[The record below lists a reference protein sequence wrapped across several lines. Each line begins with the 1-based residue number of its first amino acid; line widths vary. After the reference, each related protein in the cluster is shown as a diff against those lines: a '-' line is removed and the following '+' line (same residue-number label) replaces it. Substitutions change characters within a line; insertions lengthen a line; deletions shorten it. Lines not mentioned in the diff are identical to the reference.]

1 MTTVKIKALLLH
13 NDYYTFIFSL
23 SAVVTFVT
31 CHDNLLLAL
40 PLFLLIQGVLQ
51 YPLIEGGEIFPW
63 FQRTLDQISYF
74 LELPHPLR
82 PQLSHFV
89 LDNIVFRNWYFFT
102 LRNQTFLLVDE
113 SDASSIIYI
122 MFSKPTGVK
131 QIWKPPR
138 DWLSWWV

>member
-51 YPLIEGGEIFPW
+51 YPLIEGGKSFHDFSELWIRSHIFLN
-63 FQRTLDQISYF
+63 FHIL
-74 LELPHPLR
+74 
-82 PQLSHFV
+82 
-89 LDNIVFRNWYFFT
+89 
-102 LRNQTFLLVDE
+102 
-113 SDASSIIYI
+113 
-122 MFSKPTGVK
+122 
-131 QIWKPPR
+131 
-138 DWLSWWV
+138 